1 MNLRI
6 SMLLATGAILLLGSG
21 SAASEQATHSPK
33 AQKELSQ
40 ALAGRV
46 AGPPVDCIRDFRG
59 DRRMKVIDDWTIIFR
74 AGGVVYVQNPPGGC
88 QNLNRP
94 TSSLVTR
101 MAGRDRLCS
110 GEIHLVVDSTSGISR
125 GSCAFGP
132 FVPYRKVG

>member
-6 SMLLATGAILLLGSG
+6 SLLLATGAIALLGSG
-21 SAASEQATHSPK
+21 SSASEQPTHSPK

-74 AGGVVYVQNPPGGC
+74 AGDVVYVQNPPGGC
-88 QNLNRP
+88 PNLGRP
-94 TSSLVTR
+94 TSSLKTR
-101 MAGRDRLCS
+101 MVGRDRLCT
-110 GEIHLVVDSTSGISR
+110 GDIHQVVDSTTGIFR
-125 GSCAFGP
+125 GTCAFAP

>member
-6 SMLLATGAILLLGSG
+6 SLLLATGAIALLGSA
-21 SAASEQATHSPK
+21 SSASEQAARSPK

-59 DRRMKVIDDWTIIFR
+59 DRRMKVIDDSTIIFR
-74 AGGVVYVQNPPGGC
+74 AGDVVYVQNPPGGC
-88 QNLNRP
+88 QSLNRP

-101 MAGRDRLCS
+101 MVGRDQLCT
-110 GEIHLVVDSTSGISR
+110 GDIHRVVDSTTGIAR

>member
-6 SMLLATGAILLLGSG
+6 SLLLATGAVALVG
-21 SAASEQATHSPK
+21 SASPQQVTHNPK
-33 AQKELSQ
+33 AQQEIAK

-59 DRRMKVIDDWTIIFR
+59 DRRMTVVDDWTILFR
-74 AGGVVYVQNPPGGC
+74 AGDVVYVQNPPGGC
-88 QNLNRP
+88 SNLNHH

-110 GEIHLVVDSTSGISR
+110 GEIHRVVDSTTGISR
-125 GSCAFGP
+125 GSCSFGP
-132 FVPYRKVG
+132 FVPYRKRG